1 MMMKNL
7 VASSMK
13 AIRFSFCLSH
23 SLSGA
28 NLTIFQMVLGTTMC
42 RSVDSSHNRTLNQL
56 IGAIGKL
63 MVWADR
69 NLTGY
74 LQQDTWSL
82 NSRLEVKIWEK
93 S

>member
-1 MMMKNL
+1 
-7 VASSMK
+7 
-13 AIRFSFCLSH
+13 
-23 SLSGA
+23 
-28 NLTIFQMVLGTTMC
+28 MC
-42 RSVDSSHNRTLNQL
+42 RSVDSSDNRTLNQL

-82 NSRLEVKIWEK
+82 NSRLEVKMWEK
-93 S
+93 SLRYGISKIDFKNLGARVNFGNAKI